1 MILAAVGMR
10 REAGLVE
17 RHGAALGVHAVAGG
31 GRAELLEQRLTAA
44 LEGAE
49 AILSIGLGGALDPS
63 LEVGDVV
70 VGAEV
75 LRPRGRWETDRVWR
89 DYLLKRLPGARSGP
103 IYGSG
108 EMVLNALDKAKL
120 RRQGGAV
127 LVDMESHVAAK
138 VAAARGLPL
147 GVVRVVSDKA
157 TTSLPE
163 AVRAGLTADGGMN
176 LAGVLAALA
185 RDPRQLP
192 ALIRVGRDADL
203 AFKALEAAAARALA
217 RP

>member
-10 REAGLVE
+10 REARLVQ
-17 RHGAALGVHAVAGG
+17 RHGAGLGVRAVAGG
-31 GRAELLEQRLTAA
+31 GRSELLEQRLDAA

-49 AILSIGLGGALDPS
+49 AVISIGLGGALDPA

-70 VGAEV
+70 VGSEV
-75 LRPRGRWETDRVWR
+75 LRPRRRWETDRVWR
-89 DYLLKRLPGARSGP
+89 DFLVGRLPGARAGAV
-103 IYGSG
+103 YGSD

-120 RRQGGAV
+120 RRQGGAM

-147 GVVRVVSDKA
+147 AVVRVVSDKA
-157 TTSLPE
+157 TASLPE
-163 AVRAGLTADGGMN
+163 AVRAGLAEDGGMN
-176 LAGVLAALA
+176 LMGVLGALA

-192 ALIRVGRDADL
+192 ALLRVGRDADL
-203 AFKALEAAAARALA
+203 AFKALDAAAARALA

>member
-1 MILAAVGMR
+1 MILAAVGMQ
-10 REAGLVE
+10 REARLVE
-17 RHGAALGVHAVAGG
+17 RHGAGIGVRAVAGG
-31 GRAELLEQRLTAA
+31 GRAELLEARLKAA

-49 AILSIGLGGALDPS
+49 AILSIGIGGALDPS

-70 VGAEV
+70 VGSEV
-75 LRPRGRWETDRVWR
+75 LRPRRRWETDSTWR
-89 DYLLKRLPGARSGP
+89 DFMLERLPGARSGA
-103 IYGSG
+103 IYGSD
-108 EMVLNALDKAKL
+108 EMVLHALDKAKL
-120 RRQGGAV
+120 RGRGGAA

-147 GVVRVVSDKA
+147 AVLRVVSDTA

-163 AVRAGLTADGGMN
+163 AVRAGLAEDGSMN
-176 LAGVLAALA
+176 LMGVLSALA

-192 ALIRVGRDADL
+192 ALIRVGRDADI
-203 AFKALEAAAARALA
+203 AFKALDKAAARALA

>member
-10 REAGLVE
+10 REAKLVE
-17 RHGAALGVHAVAGG
+17 RQGAGLGVRAVAGG
-31 GRAELLEQRLTAA
+31 GREDLLEQRLMAA

-49 AILSIGLGGALDPS
+49 AILSIGLGGALDTA
-63 LEVGDVV
+63 LDVGDVV
-70 VGAEV
+70 VASEV
-75 LRPRGRWETDRVWR
+75 LRPRGRWETDKVWR
-89 DYLLKRLPGARSGP
+89 DFMMARLPGARSGP
-103 IYGSG
+103 VYGSP
-108 EMVLNALDKAKL
+108 EMVLHALDKAKL

-138 VAAARGLPL
+138 VASARGLPL

-157 TTSLPE
+157 TASLPE
-163 AVRAGLTADGGMN
+163 AVRAGLKADGGMN
-176 LAGVLAALA
+176 LFGVLGALA

-203 AFKALEAAAARALA
+203 AFKALEAAAACALA